1 MPTWQL
7 TKASQGICSDF
18 DIYSSNLDP
27 TPLAPG
33 IPIIGKE
40 EGGNGH

>member
-1 MPTWQL
+1 MPTRQL

-18 DIYSSNLDP
+18 DIYSNLDP